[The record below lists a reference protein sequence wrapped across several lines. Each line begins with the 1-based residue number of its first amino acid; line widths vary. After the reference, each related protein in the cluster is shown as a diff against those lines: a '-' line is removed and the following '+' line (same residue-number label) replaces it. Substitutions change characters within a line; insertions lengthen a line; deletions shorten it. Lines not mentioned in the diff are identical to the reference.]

1 MGTRSPEKEAYWRK
15 LLRRQQRSGQSIVQ
29 FCRQHGVSEAAFYH
43 WKREIGRRDL
53 QANGTTKVGRSP
65 VRAKPS
71 GSADAN
77 EVIGPRDSQP
87 SPFVPLRLT
96 AAAVTAEASSIEL
109 VHPRGHVLR
118 IPAVFDEACLQ
129 QVLQLLDRDQEA

>member
-1 MGTRSPEKEAYWRK
+1 MGTRSPEKEAFWRK
-15 LLRRQQRSGQSIVQ
+15 LLRRQRSSGQSVVQ
-29 FCRQHGVSEAAFYH
+29 FCRQQGVSEAAFYH

-53 QANGTTKVGRSP
+53 QTNGTTKVGRSP
-65 VRAKPS
+65 AREKPS
-71 GSADAN
+71 RSADAN
-77 EVIGPRDSQP
+77 EEIRPRDSQP

-96 AAAVTAEASSIEL
+96 TADATAPAGSIEL

-118 IPAVFDEACLQ
+118 IPAVFDAGSLQ